1 MKNIIAAVDFSKV
14 SVNAARY
21 AVQLGEFYKANLW
34 VYHSYQLPVTAN
46 EIGYPFIGAAE
57 LQDLADFQMQELVKE
72 LSLIPKQPVTINS
85 RVELINLMDGLQA
98 FCDEVKADLLVM
110 GITGKSALK
119 RLLVGS
125 NTLHAIQ
132 HLHCPVLIVPAGA
145 GFSAW
150 SKIGLA
156 IDYENPIAPVTVGI
170 INSITTTFNASLYVI
185 NVDWNDRHHTDAGKQ
200 REALLHQQLTAG
212 NVHFRSLQNEHVAT
226 AIHEF
231 VKDEPIDL
239 LITLPKKHNL
249 VEKLFSAAHTPELL
263 YHTDIPVLCI
273 PE

>member
-21 AVQLGEFYKANLW
+21 AVRLAEFYKANAW
-34 VYHSYQLPVTAN
+34 IYHSYQLPVTAS
-46 EIGYPFIGAAE
+46 EIGYPFVGAAE
-57 LQDLADFQMQELVKE
+57 LQNLADFHMQELVKE
-72 LSLIPKQPVTINS
+72 LSVISKQPVTINS
-85 RVELINLMDGLQA
+85 KVELISLADGLEV
-98 FCDEVKADLLVM
+98 FCDEVKAGMVVM
-110 GITGKSALK
+110 GITGKTALK
-119 RLLVGS
+119 RLLIGS

-145 GFSAW
+145 VFSGC

-156 IDYENPIAPVTVGI
+156 VDYEKPIGPGTVDI
-170 INSITTTFNASLYVI
+170 INSITTAFNASLYVI
-185 NVDWNDRHHTDAGKQ
+185 NVDWEGRHHTDAGKQ
-200 REALLHQQLTAG
+200 QEALLRQQLTASG
-212 NVHFRSLQNEHVAT
+212 VHFRSLQNEHVAT

-231 VKDEPIDL
+231 VKDEPVDL

-249 VEKLFSAAHTPELL
+249 VEKLFSATHTPELL
-263 YHTDIPVLCI
+263 YHTDVPVLCI